1 VKEFCEY
8 LSSGGIKKSIK
19 VFKPMSKNKMD
30 SMNVAIK
37 KLLPKGAK
45 STKFPK
51 YVRLDDDEG
60 LSER

>member
-1 VKEFCEY
+1 
-8 LSSGGIKKSIK
+8 
-19 VFKPMSKNKMD
+19 MD